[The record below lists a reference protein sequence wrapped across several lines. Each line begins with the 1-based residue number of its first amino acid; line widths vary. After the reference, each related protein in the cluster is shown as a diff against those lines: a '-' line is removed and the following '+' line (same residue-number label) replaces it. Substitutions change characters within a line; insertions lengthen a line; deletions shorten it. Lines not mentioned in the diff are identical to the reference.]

1 MEKVFK
7 DGEILPLLDEANNNL
22 KTIKNS
28 LKKDKKEKENKE
40 KKETLRRYYIDNCDK
55 YKDTLCY
62 SSSRGEIS
70 DKQNANLSYSQLTN
84 EEKEKI
90 KTDMKNSQQ

>member
-1 MEKVFK
+1 MKQIITK
-7 DGEILPLLDEANNNL
+7 
-22 KTIKNS
+22 KTIKNP
-28 LKKDKKEKENKE
+28 LKTKENKE
-40 KKETLRRYYIDNCDK
+40 KKQALRSCYIENCEN
-55 YKDTLCY
+55 YKATLCY
-62 SSSRGEIS
+62 STTRGEIS

>member
-28 LKKDKKEKENKE
+28 LRKDKKEKKNKE
-40 KKETLRRYYIDNCDK
+40 KK
-55 YKDTLCY
+55 
-62 SSSRGEIS
+62 
-70 DKQNANLSYSQLTN
+70 
-84 EEKEKI
+84 
-90 KTDMKNSQQ
+90 KNVT